1 MVEETEAYK
10 DLNNSPNN
18 VQSKIEMQ
26 VAWILQT

>member
-18 VQSKIEMQ
+18 VQVEMQ